1 MKKTL
6 KIMGLLLITAAFVTC
21 DALEEADDVTFHAD
35 LEIIFVADENGEG
48 VGVPYD
54 DLQTLDFADNSEI
67 APYLDKIKDI
77 EITRVTYRI
86 TGYQEDPNAD
96 PPCTNVVMTNGFA
109 KFGKVG
115 TLEEITLGSFAATA
129 AGVNLQSTVSETDLT
144 IDPAQFKALADL
156 LLDDKKANI
165 YSVGTLSC
173 TPIQF
178 NVVSKFYVTI
188 TANALN

>member
-6 KIMGLLLITAAFVTC
+6 KSLGLLFITAAFVTC

-35 LEIIFVADENGEG
+35 LEIIFAADENGEG
-48 VGVPYD
+48 VSVPYQ

-86 TGYQEDPNAD
+86 TGYQEDPTAD

-144 IDPAQFKALADL
+144 IDAAQFNALADL
-156 LLDDKKANI
+156 LLDEKKANI
-165 YSVGTLSC
+165 YSVGVLSC

-178 NVVSKFYVTI
+178 NVVAKFYVTI
-188 TANALN
+188 TANALK